1 MKSFIDFL
9 NSDIL
14 NTNQKKL
21 FVVLL
26 FFVIISM
33 VLETLGLGVL
43 LPIIDL
49 AINENA
55 TNDLILKLNTINIF
69 LEPANVGKFVLI
81 GSLVLFTIK
90 FIFINITI
98 YFKSKFS
105 YGINS
110 FVSSKIYSIYI
121 NRGYSSHVKYNSGDL
136 INIIQV
142 EVPNLIAF
150 VNSFISIITEFLLFT
165 GVLVL
170 LLVINFEATFIIAI
184 CLFSFFL
191 LYNRITKYLF
201 INWGT
206 IRNRLDSKL
215 STMVVE
221 TLNAFKYLK
230 ISRKENF
237 FEKIYQE
244 SHGERARVYIK
255 YATLL
260 EFPRSL
266 IEFIISL
273 FIVIYFLIIFIN
285 TGNGLEQL
293 SMLAIYIAAS
303 FKILPGLLRLNNS
316 IQNIKFYKNSFSVID
331 NVFKNEQIETQNEI
345 NIEFNTKIELIDF
358 NFKYN
363 ENFIFKN
370 SYLKINRGDII
381 GIIGESGSGKSTLI
395 DLICGLLPFNK
406 IKIEKESN
414 ESVYREQAIK
424 FFKNIGYVTQSIYL
438 LDSSIKN
445 NIAFGEDEKKID
457 EKKVKELLKIVGLDD
472 FINSKKK
479 GIEFIVGNDGVS
491 LSGGQKQ
498 RIGIARALYN
508 SPDFLVLDE
517 ATSALDVE
525 TENKILNAISNL
537 KFKTTIL
544 LSTHREN
551 TLKICNCVY
560 QVRDSKLENLSI

>member
-14 NTNQKKL
+14 SINQKKS
-21 FVVLL
+21 FFILL
-26 FFVIISM
+26 FFVILSM

-43 LPIIDL
+43 LPIIDI
-49 AINENA
+49 AINDKA
-55 TNDLILKLNTINIF
+55 TIDLTLKLNKFNIF

-81 GSLVLFTIK
+81 GSLILFTIK

-165 GVLVL
+165 GILVL
-170 LLVINFEATFIIAI
+170 LLVINFEVTFIITI
-184 CLFSFFL
+184 GLFSFFL
-191 LYNRITKYLF
+191 LYNRLTKYFF
-201 INWGT
+201 INWGA

-215 STMVVE
+215 SGMVVE

-237 FEKIYQE
+237 FEKIYKE
-244 SHGERARVYIK
+244 SHTQRARVYIK

-266 IEFIISL
+266 IEFILSF
-273 FIVIYFLIIFIN
+273 FIVIYFLVIFIN
-285 TGNGLEQL
+285 SGNGIQQL
-293 SMLAIYIAAS
+293 SMLAIYIASS

-316 IQNIKFYKNSFSVID
+316 IQNLKFYKNSFSVI
-331 NVFKNEQIETQNEI
+331 NNIFKNEKIETQIETK
-345 NIEFNTKIELIDF
+345 IEFNTKIELIDF
-358 NFKYN
+358 NFKYG
-363 ENFIFKN
+363 ENQIFKN

-395 DLICGLLPFNK
+395 DLICGLLPFDK
-406 IKIEKESN
+406 IKIEKEGH
-414 ESVYREQAIK
+414 ESIYTKKAIK

-438 LDSSIKN
+438 LDSTIKN
-445 NIAFGEDEKKID
+445 NVAFGEDEKKID
-457 EKKVKELLKIVGLDD
+457 EKKVKELLKIVDLDD
-472 FINSKKK
+472 FINLKKD

-517 ATSALDVE
+517 ATSALDIE

-537 KFKTTIL
+537 KFKPTIL

-551 TLKICNCVY
+551 TLKICNYVY
-560 QVRDSKLENLSI
+560 QVRGSKLENLNF